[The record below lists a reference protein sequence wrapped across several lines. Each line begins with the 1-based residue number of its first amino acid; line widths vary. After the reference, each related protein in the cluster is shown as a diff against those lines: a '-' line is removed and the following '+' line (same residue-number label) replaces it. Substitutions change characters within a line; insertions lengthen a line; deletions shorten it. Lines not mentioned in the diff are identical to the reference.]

1 MDLKMNAML
10 VKRVLLLLFLCCS
23 IAAKAQYSAFSP
35 DRKTV
40 VSLNMVKERNLDTKL
55 LRAKRMKMSITADGK
70 TILKNREIGLIV
82 YSHGHR
88 YSFGKA
94 DIVNSTSTISPIHLD
109 ADSDVR
115 LAELGNRCNRLVIQ
129 SAAGIMLEI
138 LVFDEGVAYR
148 FSVTGYDDE
157 YKILDVC
164 DVFPGDKA
172 NAILGT
178 FTGDQVFP
186 WRMMRYD
193 ESDKNQE
200 KEPDEWQ
207 TLYPSNKVVSWRD
220 ALSSV
225 SIGAT
230 FNWLT
235 GKSWGGLSQSHGV
248 YADFIYKHLYGGLSF
263 TPCQQ
268 LLYIEWAKDFDPF
281 TKVMGSVHSW
291 DISARFGYNLP
302 VQNGADVWCFAPY
315 ATATYLALRQH
326 GNVHPLALP
335 LTNKNHYLLGLGLKV
350 QYMMRERISLGI
362 GYEYQW
368 FTGHKEP
375 IGRNTLILTIGYG
388 L

>member
-1 MDLKMNAML
+1 M
-10 VKRVLLLLFLCCS
+10 
-23 IAAKAQYSAFSP
+23 
-35 DRKTV
+35 
-40 VSLNMVKERNLDTKL
+40 SLNMVKERNLDTKL
-55 LRAKRMKMSITADGK
+55 LRAKRMKMSIKVEGK
-70 TILKNREIGLIV
+70 TVLKNREIGLIV

-94 DIVNSTSTISPIHLD
+94 DIVNSTSTISPILID
-109 ADSDVR
+109 ADGDVR

-178 FTGDQVFP
+178 FTGDQVLP

-193 ESDKNQE
+193 ETDRNQE
-200 KEPDEWQ
+200 IEPDEWQ

-220 ALSSV
+220 ALSSI

-230 FNWLT
+230 FNWPT
-235 GKSWGGLSQSHGV
+235 GKAWGTLSQSHGI

-268 LLYIEWAKDFDPF
+268 LLYLYWDKDFEPF
-281 TKVMGSVHSW
+281 NKVMGSVHSW

-302 VQNGADVWCFAPY
+302 VQNGADVWSFAPY

-350 QYMMRERISLGI
+350 QYMMRERVSLGV

-368 FTGHKEP
+368 FTGHQEP
-375 IGRNTLILTIGYG
+375 LGRNTLILTIGYC